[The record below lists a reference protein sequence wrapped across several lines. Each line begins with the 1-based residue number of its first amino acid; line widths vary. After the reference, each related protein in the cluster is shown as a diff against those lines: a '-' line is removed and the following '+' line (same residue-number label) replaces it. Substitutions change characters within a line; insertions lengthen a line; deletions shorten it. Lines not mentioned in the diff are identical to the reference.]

1 MNSMSKYTIAS
12 QEEIDTFA
20 TEHSEWSVEEGKLV
34 AHYTL
39 SSFDHAIEVI
49 NAVAAKA
56 TEMDHHPKMTNVYNI
71 LNFSLCT
78 HHADDQITD
87 FDLELAGFISE
98 LCTESSQH

>member
-1 MNSMSKYTIAS
+1 MSKYTIAT
-12 QEEIDTFA
+12 QEEIKTLT

-34 AHYTL
+34 AQCKL
-39 SSFDHAIEVI
+39 PSFDHAIEVI
-49 NAVAAKA
+49 NAVAAMA
-56 TEMDHHPKMTNVYNI
+56 TEMNHHPKMTNLYNT

-98 LCTESSQH
+98 LCTEFSQQ